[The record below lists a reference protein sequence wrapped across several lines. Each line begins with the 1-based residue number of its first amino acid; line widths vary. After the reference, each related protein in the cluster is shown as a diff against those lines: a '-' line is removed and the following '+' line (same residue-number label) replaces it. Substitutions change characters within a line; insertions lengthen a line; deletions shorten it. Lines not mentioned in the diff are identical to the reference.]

1 MIFEIP
7 IILST
12 IAHGRCWRNFTKLR
26 KTTAYLSKAY
36 SDLDI
41 NARSVKSMPFEQF
54 AVLIQSPDTLH
65 KAKALLDRLEIRHRL
80 SQCSANRTGLHDI
93 DHLLKRVA
101 SPPRKQVSRKA
112 VSGRMQKV
120 TPPVGQTAKSNPHLS
135 RYQVRVVLCAYMILG
150 HPDAVISGRG
160 ERETA
165 LVNSAKKF
173 VEEFDL
179 LINILLN
186 GPMQIPVK
194 ESDRAALSL
203 RTFRLQLAAFDSAWC
218 SFLNSFVV
226 WKAKDARSLEEDLVR
241 AACRLELSMIQ
252 TCKMT
257 PEGGSA
263 PLSHDMRAIQKQV
276 LGSHLY

>member
-1 MIFEIP
+1 
-7 IILST
+7 
-12 IAHGRCWRNFTKLR
+12 
-26 KTTAYLSKAY
+26 
-36 SDLDI
+36 
-41 NARSVKSMPFEQF
+41 MPFEQF
-54 AVLIQSPDTLH
+54 ALLIQSPETLH
-65 KAKALLDRLEIRHRL
+65 TAKVLLDRLEIRHRL
-80 SQCSANRTGLHDI
+80 SRCSANQSGLDDI

-101 SPPRKQVSRKA
+101 SPKRKQTSRR
-112 VSGRMQKV
+112 VVLSRNQKE
-120 TPPVGQTAKSNPHLS
+120 TPAIRQTAKTTPHLS

-165 LVNSAKKF
+165 LVNSANKF

-179 LINILLN
+179 LIKILIN
-186 GPMQIPVK
+186 GPLQIPDK
-194 ESDRAALSL
+194 ESDHVALTC

-263 PLSHDMRAIQKQV
+263 PLTHDMKAIQKQV
-276 LGSHLY
+276 MYLVLSHFNDSKSC

>member
-1 MIFEIP
+1 M
-7 IILST
+7 
-12 IAHGRCWRNFTKLR
+12 N
-26 KTTAYLSKAY
+26 
-36 SDLDI
+36 I
-41 NARSVKSMPFEQF
+41 NERSVKSLPFEQF
-54 AVLIQSPDTLH
+54 ALLIQSPETLH

-80 SQCSANRTGLHDI
+80 SQSSANLSALDDI

-101 SPPRKQVSRKA
+101 SPKRKQSFRKA
-112 VSGRMQKV
+112 VSSRKQKE
-120 TPPVGQTAKSNPHLS
+120 TARTTPHLS
-135 RYQVRVVLCAYMILG
+135 RYQVRIVLCAYMILG

-165 LVNSAKKF
+165 LVDSAKRF

-179 LINILLN
+179 LIKILLN
-186 GPMQIPVK
+186 GPLQIPDR
-194 ESDRAALSL
+194 ESDHVALTR

-276 LGSHLY
+276 GSQLFQ